1 MLVVVVL
8 APVDSSPV
16 VAINMNN
23 EPVLQDPIEPI
34 ARDRDEGKQQ
44 QPQVKQLAIVEA
56 PRRSQRVRKS
66 AISSDYEVHN
76 GEKNQIEGD
85 PTSFEEAM
93 RSAHLS
99 EWLEATKDKM
109 RSMSTNDVCNFEEI
123 PKGTKIYSIMQI
135 GLQSKI

>member
-1 MLVVVVL
+1 
-8 APVDSSPV
+8 
-16 VAINMNN
+16 MNN

-34 ARDRDEGKQQ
+34 ARDEGKQQ
-44 QPQVKQLAIVEA
+44 QLQVKELAIVEA

-66 AISSDYEVHN
+66 SISSDYEVHN
-76 GEKNQIEGD
+76 SEKNQIEGD

-135 GLQSKI
+135 GLQSKM